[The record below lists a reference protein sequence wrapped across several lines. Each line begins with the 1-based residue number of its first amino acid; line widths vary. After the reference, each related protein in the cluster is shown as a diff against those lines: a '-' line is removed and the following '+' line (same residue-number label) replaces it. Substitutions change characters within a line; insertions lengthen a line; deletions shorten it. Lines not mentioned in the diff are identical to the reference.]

1 MFRSSQVMNVKTLC
15 LGALGLGDKSGYD
28 IKKLF
33 EAAFRHFHSATY
45 GSIYPALNQLV
56 RDGLIVGR
64 IEPGAGHPE
73 RKLYCLTDAGHEA
86 LERELLAEAPTEQ
99 MRSEFMVLMFFA
111 HLLPTERLAE
121 ILEEVR
127 ERYTETLAYL
137 ESLVDL
143 PDHTPGTR
151 FTVQAGIAR
160 YRATLAFLVEQ
171 TPELLREHAR
181 HRQTSEN
188 ESNA

>member
-1 MFRSSQVMNVKTLC
+1 MNVKTLC
-15 LGALGLGDKSGYD
+15 LGALSLGDKSGYD

-45 GSIYPALNQLV
+45 GSIYPALNRLE

-64 IEPGAGHPE
+64 TEHGAGHPD
-73 RKLYCLTDAGHEA
+73 RKLYRLTDAGHEA
-86 LERELLAEAPTEQ
+86 LRRELMMESPTEQ
-99 MRSEFMVLMFFA
+99 VRSEFMVLMFFA
-111 HLLPTERLAE
+111 HLFPTARLAE

-127 ERYTETLAYL
+127 VRYTGTLTYL

-151 FTVQAGIAR
+151 FTVRAGIAR
-160 YRATLAFLVEQ
+160 YRALLAFLAEQ
-171 TPELLREHAR
+171 GPELLREHAN
-181 HRQTSEN
+181 QTRTQEDRTH
-188 ESNA
+188 A